1 MNRFYHRLTVL
12 TWLVVINIVLTLI
25 LLWRTLAQ

>member
-1 MNRFYHRLTVL
+1 MSRFDNRLTLL

>member
-1 MNRFYHRLTVL
+1 MPPANAVTVL